1 MEHKSEVARIREQ
14 IAREYQAAQQ
24 VFGGFTPTAKHEYL
38 TKRQE
43 NLGIYFEE
51 LKKHIS
57 PEEAMQIFMQV
68 ETAKPTDEALPHPH
82 RDIGA
87 SKEISS
93 FEGTNQADEIS
104 MWR

>member
-14 IAREYQAAQQ
+14 IAREYQSAQQ
-24 VFGGFTPTAKHEYL
+24 IFDGFTPTAKHEYL

-43 NLGIYFEE
+43 NLEMYFEE

-57 PEEAMQIFMQV
+57 LEDAMQIFMQV
-68 ETAKPTDEALPHPH
+68 ETKKHIDEAPTYLY
-82 RDIGA
+82 RDTGI

-93 FEGTNQADEIS
+93 FQGTNHVDGNTIE
-104 MWR
+104 

>member
-24 VFGGFTPTAKHEYL
+24 IFGGFTPTAKHEFL

-43 NLGIYFEE
+43 NLGMYFEE

-57 PEEAMQIFMQV
+57 PEAAMQIFMQV
-68 ETAKPTDEALPHPH
+68 ETGKSTDEALPHPC
-82 RDIGA
+82 RSIGA
-87 SKEISS
+87 PKDISS
-93 FEGTNQADEIS
+93 FQGTNQVDGNTI
-104 MWR
+104 

>member
-43 NLGIYFEE
+43 NLGMYFEE

-68 ETAKPTDEALPHPH
+68 ETRKSTDEALLHPC
-82 RDIGA
+82 RSIGA
-87 SKEISS
+87 SKDLSS
-93 FEGTNQADEIS
+93 FQGTNQVDGNTI
-104 MWR
+104 